1 MLGPVSDILLGG
13 MLAYGAAALA
23 ATGLLRAR
31 LIPQPSASVPAIDG
45 LRGVLALAVLVH
57 HFAIWQQVA
66 RSGVPWGPL
75 PALILTNLGAG
86 GVGLFFMVTGYV
98 FYPRILQGLR
108 ALDLP
113 GLYLTRLFRIYPALV
128 VSVLLVVALIAA
140 RRGLAAAGSLGHEI
154 DAVLTWLTCQGTPPL
169 LGEAGAGQINA
180 FVLWS
185 LWYEGLFYLF
195 VVPVCAAAMDAVR
208 GRLPSWAVP
217 AALLVGALLL
227 RPLLKGALPLVTY
240 LPLFAVGMLAH
251 EVAQRERLAAHLR
264 GRAAALA
271 GLCAVTLA
279 LATQAV
285 PGKPAAL
292 ILYGA
297 FFLCAACGNGFGIL
311 RSGAAQALGACSY
324 GIYLLHGLVLS
335 LLFVDLAAVTGRIG
349 TAWLPLLI
357 PAAAVATTLLAAL
370 VHRQVELPGI
380 RAGRALSRLRI
391 PRLVRL
397 PARAA

>member
-1 MLGPVSDILLGG
+1 MLGPVSDILLCGVI
-13 MLAYGAAALA
+13 AYGAAALA
-23 ATGLLRAR
+23 AAGLLRAR
-31 LIPQPSASVPAIDG
+31 LIPPQAGPQPAIDG

-57 HFAIWQQVA
+57 HFAIWKQVVQTGA
-66 RSGVPWGPL
+66 PWGPL
-75 PALILTNLGAG
+75 PSLVLNNLGAG
-86 GVGLFFMVTGYV
+86 SVGLFFMVTGYV
-98 FYPRILQGLR
+98 FQPRILRGLR

-113 GLYLTRLFRIYPALV
+113 ALYLTRLFRIYPALL
-128 VSVLLVVALIAA
+128 VSVLLVLGLVAA
-140 RRGLAAAGSLGHEI
+140 RRGLSGAGSLGHEFGALL
-154 DAVLTWLTCQGTPPL
+154 DWLACRGTPPL

-195 VVPVCAAAMDAVR
+195 VVPLCAAATDLVR

-240 LPLFAVGMLAH
+240 LPLFAVGMLAQ
-251 EVAQRERLAAHLR
+251 EAARRERLAACLR
-264 GRAAALA
+264 SPAAGLA
-271 GLCAVTLA
+271 GLGALALA

-292 ILYGA
+292 ALYGA
-297 FFLCAACGNGFGIL
+297 FFLCAVCGNGFGLL
-311 RSGAAQALGACSY
+311 RSGAAQVLGACSY

-335 LLFVDLAAVTGRIG
+335 LLFVECAGLTGGTG
-349 TAWLPLLI
+349 TALTPLLI

-370 VHRQVELPGI
+370 VHGLVELPGI
-380 RAGRALSRLRI
+380 RAGRALARFRL
-391 PRLVRL
+391 PLLTRL